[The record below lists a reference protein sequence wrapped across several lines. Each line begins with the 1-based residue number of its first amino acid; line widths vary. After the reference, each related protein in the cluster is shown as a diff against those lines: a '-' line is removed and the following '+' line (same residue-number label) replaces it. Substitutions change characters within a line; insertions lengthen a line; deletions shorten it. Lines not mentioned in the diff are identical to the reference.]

1 MVKAREDYKVPRN
14 MKKRLGILCLIQLA
28 KSAAFPTG
36 ILENFAAICL
46 IDTPK
51 IPFLASGNAFFRLE
65 FLKNS
70 DDEISSAVK

>member
-14 MKKRLGILCLIQLA
+14 MKKRFGILCLIQLA

-36 ILENFAAICL
+36 ILENSAAIC
-46 IDTPK
+46 PK
-51 IPFLASGNAFFRLE
+51 KPVLASRNAFFRLE

-70 DDEISSAVK
+70 DDEISSAVKVHVF